1 MTAATTAGDTFE
13 RAVESPIPPIAYLS
27 MPQEHLII
35 FAARLVEMAG
45 VAALLVGAILA
56 AVTFARRLVRR
67 AVFEEAYLGLRA
79 DLGRAI
85 LLGLELLVIADIIG
99 TVAIKPTFENL
110 GVLAAIVAIRT
121 LLSFTLELEVSG
133 RWPWQRRE

>member
-1 MTAATTAGDTFE
+1 
-13 RAVESPIPPIAYLS
+13 

-67 AVFEEAYLGLRA
+67 AVFEEAYLA
-79 DLGRAI
+79 CVPI
-85 LLGLELLVIADIIG
+85 S
-99 TVAIKPTFENL
+99 
-110 GVLAAIVAIRT
+110 AAP
-121 LLSFTLELEVSG
+121 SCWGWSC
-133 RWPWQRRE
+133 W